1 MPEENGWVLPR
12 DSSVP
17 RVTKAI
23 PVFLVP
29 RVIGVTPGLKA
40 RVVNVALM
48 VPWDQPAPKVTR
60 AIPAFK
66 ALQGKKAKRDL
77 LDFVV
82 SVALKAFRDCPVPR
96 VTRVILESPATAAG
110 TTIKRKESDVGRP
123 GLKSQISKVRGVI
136 PDPQDRRGTE
146 ATGGTRARKAT
157 RVIVEFRVK
166 AAGMT
171 TRRKGS
177 TVREAPGFR
186 LLF

>member
-1 MPEENGWVLPR
+1 
-12 DSSVP
+12 
-17 RVTKAI
+17 
-23 PVFLVP
+23 
-29 RVIGVTPGLKA
+29 
-40 RVVNVALM
+40 M

-66 ALQGKKAKRDL
+66 VLQGKKAKRDL

-82 SVALKAFRDCPVPR
+82 NVALKAFRDCPVPR
-96 VTRVILESPATAAG
+96 VTRAILESPVKDAG

-136 PDPQDRRGTE
+136 PDPQDRRVTE
-146 ATGGTRARKAT
+146 ATRARRAT
-157 RVIVEFRVK
+157 RVIGELRVK

-171 TRRKGS
+171 TRRKES
-177 TVREAPGFR
+177 TVREAPGFQ

>member
-1 MPEENGWVLPR
+1 VNR
-12 DSSVP
+12 DL
-17 RVTKAI
+17 
-23 PVFLVP
+23 LV
-29 RVIGVTPGLKA
+29 RA
-40 RVVNVALM
+40 VNVALT
-48 VPWDQPAPKVTR
+48 VPWDQSAPKVTR

-77 LDFVV
+77 LDFAV

-96 VTRVILESPATAAG
+96 VTRVIPESPATAAG
-110 TTIKRKESDVGRP
+110 MTIKRKESDVGRP

-136 PDPQDRRGTE
+136 PDPQDPRVIE
-146 ATGGTRARKAT
+146 ATGGTRVRRVT
-157 RVIVEFRVK
+157 RVIRELQVK

-177 TVREAPGFR
+177 TVREAPGFQ